1 MKLLGRLAMRE
12 LLILS
17 GKGGTGKTT
26 VASSF
31 IKLSAVKS
39 YADCD
44 VDAPNLHL
52 VVNKNNN
59 VKEKNYYGMDKAH
72 INSELCIACG
82 KCQESCRFHAI
93 EHNGEYKVNLFSCE
107 ACGLCQHICPSSAI
121 SMERYIDGKIQLFKN
136 EVSTFST
143 AELKMGSGTSGML
156 VSEVKKNLRDNSEKS
171 GFAIIDGSPGIG
183 CPVIASISGVDMLL
197 IVAEPSVSGFSDMKR
212 IVKTAYKFNTPVLVC
227 VNKYDINIRKT
238 NEIQKFCEEKNIPFV
253 GKIAFYNKLIDEINS
268 GGTLIDLEGKAK
280 SELESVYY
288 TTMKIFN
295 EGR

>member
-26 VASSF
+26 IASSF

-52 VVNKNNN
+52 VVNKDDN
-59 VKEKNYYGMDKAH
+59 VKEKNYYGMDKAY

-82 KCQESCRFHAI
+82 KCQENCRFNAI
-93 EHNGEYKVNLFSCE
+93 EFNGEYKVNLFSCE

-121 SMERYIDGKIQLFKN
+121 SMESYVDGKIQLFKN
-136 EVSTFST
+136 EVCTFST

-171 GFAIIDGSPGIG
+171 SFAIIDGSPGIG

-212 IVKTAYKFNTPVLVC
+212 IVETAYKFNTPVLVC

-238 NEIQKFCEEKNIPFV
+238 NEIEKFCKEKNIPFV
-253 GKIAFYNKLIDEINS
+253 GKIAFDKKLIDVINS
-268 GGTLIDLEGKAK
+268 GGTLIDIEGRAK
-280 SELESVYY
+280 NELESVYY